1 MSSSEKAVSGSNN
14 NLWLNVEWNE
24 SQTNSAFSI
33 APVISRWDRYQT
45 QNSASYREW
54 LTLPDGSWGKWDI
67 DRNTTSSGYYVDLD
81 TFATRTYSK
90 GHSAKTITL
99 ELEYSGI
106 GTAYDGYFH
115 QIGSGS
121 LSWTITVPALA
132 SYTVNYDANG
142 GSGAPSGQVKWYG
155 ESLTLSSTVPTR
167 ENYIFKGWATSQD
180 GTVQYDASSAYT
192 SNSGATLYAVWE
204 LALIPPSATLNAY
217 RVESSSSTVETTD
230 GGFAYATVGWSVN
243 RSKNPSNAL
252 SSFLAEVLD
261 ENGTSVQRAITGT
274 TSGASGVGIIRFEAS
289 TGLRYTLTVT
299 LIDSDGAVTVKKVVV
314 PSVTYP
320 IMIQRIDGQDVV
332 TIENLRVKNAG
343 PAVLYDNPSG
353 TNANVTL
360 SESVAGYDYVRVY
373 YRITRD
379 GITSYGSTDVY
390 DPDGKTV
397 SLIAT
402 RSASRSYRYDY
413 GGATL
418 AFSGKGLV
426 FASTGVADSDG
437 SWASDGDV
445 YIIRVIAW
453 NGAEPATGTSGGGGG
468 GGESHSYLLM
478 GSGCTVSLLKDGTTD
493 AGSHTIPAVTQTA
506 AGAMSASDKAKLDGI
521 DSGANLYVHPT
532 YTSHTSGLY
541 KIAND
546 SSGHVTA
553 AASVS
558 KADITALGIPAQDTT
573 YETATQ
579 SVDGLMSA
587 TDKAKL
593 DGIADNATANVGT
606 ITEVQANGTQVAA
619 SGVANIPSATTD
631 RYGVT
636 KLSSSTSST
645 SSSLAAT
652 ASAVKSAYDLAAS
665 KTSNIGT
672 ITDVQV
678 DGTTV
683 STSGT
688 ANIPAATNS
697 SAGVMTASDKAKLDD
712 AIVDPGG
719 GTAGQ
724 VLTKTSG
731 GTIWKTPSG
740 GGTTVD
746 IPTGSIT
753 MFAGSTSPGGYLLC
767 QGQAVSRTTYAD
779 LFAVIGTTY
788 GTGDGSTTFNLPNLQ
803 GRFALGKSSSYA
815 LGSAGGAST
824 VTLTTNQ
831 IPAHTHGS
839 KSLTGEASAWG
850 DTGLL
855 GGTSSV
861 SGIISKSGSYSYAP
875 DWANAAGHKLKIDA
889 THEHDSVGGG
899 GAHEN
904 MPPYQTVNYII
915 KT

>member
-132 SYTVNYDANG
+132 SYTINYDANG

-299 LIDSDGAVTVKKVVV
+299 LIDSDGAVTIKKVVV

-343 PAVLYDNPSG
+343 TAVLYDNPSG
-353 TNANVTL
+353 SNDTITLEDSAAN
-360 SESVAGYDYVRVY
+360 YDYM
-373 YRITRD
+373 RIYFFKNGDSSAR
-379 GITSYGSTDVY
+379 SSTDVY
-390 DPDGKTV
+390 EPDGKRV
-397 SLIAT
+397 SLIMVNPYDESNVQAVGKAVT
-402 RSASRSYRYDY
+402 ISGTSITNCRRETYANTGNGGIWVTTTTPTICIYRVEAWS
-413 GGATL
+413 GGASIG
-418 AFSGKGLV
+418 F
-426 FASTGVADSDG
+426 
-437 SWASDGDV
+437 
-445 YIIRVIAW
+445 
-453 NGAEPATGTSGGGGG
+453 GGGGG
-468 GGESHSYLLM
+468 G
-478 GSGCTVSLLKDGTTD
+478 SG
-493 AGSHTIPAVTQTA
+493 
-506 AGAMSASDKAKLDGI
+506 
-521 DSGANLYVHPT
+521 
-532 YTSHTSGLY
+532 TSNYNELTN
-541 KIAND
+541 K
-546 SSGHVTA
+546 
-553 AASVS
+553 
-558 KADITALGIPAQDTT
+558 P
-573 YETATQ
+573 
-579 SVDGLMSA
+579 
-587 TDKAKL
+587 
-593 DGIADNATANVGT
+593 T
-606 ITEVQANGTQVAA
+606 ITEP
-619 SGVANIPSATTD
+619 I
-631 RYGVT
+631 
-636 KLSSSTSST
+636 
-645 SSSLAAT
+645 
-652 ASAVKSAYDLAAS
+652 
-665 KTSNIGT
+665 
-672 ITDVQV
+672 
-678 DGTTV
+678 
-683 STSGT
+683 
-688 ANIPAATNS
+688 
-697 SAGVMTASDKAKLDD
+697 
-712 AIVDPGG
+712 
-719 GTAGQ
+719 
-724 VLTKTSG
+724 
-731 GTIWKTPSG
+731 
-740 GGTTVD
+740 
-746 IPTGSIT
+746 
-753 MFAGSTSPGGYLLC
+753 
-767 QGQAVSRTTYAD
+767 
-779 LFAVIGTTY
+779 Y
-788 GTGDGSTTFNLPNLQ
+788 GTSE
-803 GRFALGKSSSYA
+803 Y
-815 LGSAGGAST
+815 ST
-824 VTLTTNQ
+824 VTIQGNKTFDELGMHPFSETEIESLLT
-831 IPAHTHGS
+831 
-839 KSLTGEASAWG
+839 
-850 DTGLL
+850 
-855 GGTSSV
+855 
-861 SGIISKSGSYSYAP
+861 
-875 DWANAAGHKLKIDA
+875 AADA
-889 THEHDSVGGG
+889 
-899 GAHEN
+899 
-904 MPPYQTVNYII
+904 
-915 KT
+915 